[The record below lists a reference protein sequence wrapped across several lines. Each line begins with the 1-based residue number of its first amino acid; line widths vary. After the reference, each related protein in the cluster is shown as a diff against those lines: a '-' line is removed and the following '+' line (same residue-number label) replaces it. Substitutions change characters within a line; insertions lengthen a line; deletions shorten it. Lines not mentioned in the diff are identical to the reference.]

1 MTIVISPG
9 EGGTAIA
16 RVFAGTE
23 QLVDRFPADPGVA
36 STAKGSSQ
44 LKEAVVCFDCRVD
57 QRIHYVTHAIFIG
70 KVRHSNFGDHA
81 PMIYSNFNFHGLGKL
96 QV

>member
-1 MTIVISPG
+1 MICIAAQVVTIVILPG

-36 STAKGSSQ
+36 STATGSSQ
-44 LKEAVVCFDCRVD
+44 LKEAVVSFDCRVD
-57 QRIHYVTHAIFIG
+57 
-70 KVRHSNFGDHA
+70 
-81 PMIYSNFNFHGLGKL
+81 
-96 QV
+96 

>member
-1 MTIVISPG
+1 MICIAAQGVTIVISPG

-36 STAKGSSQ
+36 STTTGSSQ
-44 LKEAVVCFDCRVD
+44 LKEAVVSFDCRVD
-57 QRIHYVTHAIFIG
+57 
-70 KVRHSNFGDHA
+70 
-81 PMIYSNFNFHGLGKL
+81 
-96 QV
+96 

>member
-36 STAKGSSQ
+36 STAKCSSQ
-44 LKEAVVCFDCRVD
+44 LKEAVVCFDYGVD

-70 KVRHSNFGDHA
+70 KVRHSNF
-81 PMIYSNFNFHGLGKL
+81 
-96 QV
+96 

>member
-1 MTIVISPG
+1 MLFHLVR
-9 EGGTAIA
+9 GGTAIA

-23 QLVDRFPADPGVA
+23 QLGDRFPADPGVA
-36 STAKGSSQ
+36 STATGSSQ

-57 QRIHYVTHAIFIG
+57 QRIHYVTHAIFIW

-81 PMIYSNFNFHGLGKL
+81 PMIFSNFNFHGLGKL

>member
-1 MTIVISPG
+1 MIFITAQGVTIVISPG

-36 STAKGSSQ
+36 STATGSSQ
-44 LKEAVVCFDCRVD
+44 LKEAVVSFDCRVD
-57 QRIHYVTHAIFIG
+57 
-70 KVRHSNFGDHA
+70 
-81 PMIYSNFNFHGLGKL
+81 
-96 QV
+96 

>member
-1 MTIVISPG
+1 MICIAAQGVTIVISPG
-9 EGGTAIA
+9 EGTAIA

-23 QLVDRFPADPGVA
+23 QLDDRFPADPGVA

-57 QRIHYVTHAIFIG
+57 
-70 KVRHSNFGDHA
+70 
-81 PMIYSNFNFHGLGKL
+81 
-96 QV
+96 

>member
-36 STAKGSSQ
+36 STTTGSSQ
-44 LKEAVVCFDCRVD
+44 LKEAVVSFDCRVD
-57 QRIHYVTHAIFIG
+57 
-70 KVRHSNFGDHA
+70 
-81 PMIYSNFNFHGLGKL
+81 
-96 QV
+96 